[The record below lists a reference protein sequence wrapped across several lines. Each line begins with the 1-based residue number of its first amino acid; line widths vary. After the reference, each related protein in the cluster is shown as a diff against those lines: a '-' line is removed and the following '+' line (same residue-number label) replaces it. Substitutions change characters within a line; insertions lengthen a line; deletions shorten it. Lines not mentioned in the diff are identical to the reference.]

1 MKKISFLILL
11 LMLAFCVKA
20 ANRNASINVDSSIKY
35 QHVSGFGGFSPSPS
49 WQWWL
54 NDSDMDRLF
63 GQSDSQLGYNILRL
77 YISNN
82 KNYWGAGVANA
93 KRAKQHGAFIF
104 ASPWSPPASWKSNNN
119 TSNGGKL
126 LESHWEDWANFL
138 NEYYEYMKG
147 QGVTIDAISIQ
158 NEPDWNAEYESCIW
172 TGEELAR
179 FLKQY
184 GSRIK
189 CKVIAPEAIH
199 FTRSM
204 HEPIL
209 NDADACAQ
217 LDILGG
223 HFYGWDGSS
232 YPLAAQKGK
241 EVWMTEFLINERQ
254 QNNNQN
260 IDWNNDGFLF
270 ARSINDAML
279 ANMSAW
285 VHYSLKRYYGAIG
298 DGQYGTTDG
307 AITKRGYILSQYAK
321 YVSGNTRVRHAL
333 DDASGKLSSSAYIN
347 DAGDKVVIM
356 VLNPSGDTYSTNIT
370 LPFTTEGGKQIV
382 TSSSQNAA
390 STSINIG
397 ETYTP
402 TVNVGAYTVST
413 FVFDKKNAR
422 TDNGGSSAS
431 GTNVFSDGFDLS
443 GASCIPA
450 GWISKNEDETRHA
463 GNYSMGP
470 RVMSFSAEGAM
481 QYGFYFRSTAN
492 QDAYISY
499 GEESNQRLTLQPGK
513 YTVAYST
520 VGWKANQEIT
530 FNLLT
535 TSGTT
540 VKSQSSTTTANIS
553 ANGSSARI
561 TNTTDSSVEFEV
573 TTAGTYIMK
582 WTMAKSGGGYREAL
596 VGNVR
601 IVKSD
606 SNNGNNNDNNNDNNN
621 NDNNGSGAI
630 VTGNASYDAATGRY
644 YFYTPNYS
652 SFTFTQFNGKKIAE
666 NYKLTIKCGAESTIG
681 YRLDIGVKK
690 SNGEYYTESINGL
703 DAESHYQ
710 IGNEAVGTRMPDAT
724 FEKTF
729 DLREVLKDYLAID
742 ENCTIEN
749 IRINTV
755 VPYGAEDTDRTG
767 KYFITINE
775 LSLTDDAVNL
785 YDLQMYDYSTG
796 SAVAEEADKKSLDG
810 TTVYTEGTE
819 IYGKNGNVHYQHY
832 TDLSDYSKMVIEG
845 EGALRVLL
853 NRKVDGGTVE
863 DGNLIEIHPTFV
875 DGKAIIDLSDY
886 EYVHLHSIKV
896 DYGGATATL
905 SSIKLYEGEKKGN
918 EGDDDNNDE
927 EDAEPDTDIAQ
938 LANAIYLL
946 KEEATAG
953 SAHTLSVRMKNN
965 YEVSGYQFDIYL
977 PSGVNF
983 ATNAQGRP
991 QCALSTQRTTA
1002 ERTNYFDYELQS
1014 DGALRIL
1021 CNTDTGLAFNGNDGE
1036 VATIDITVGSSV
1048 ADGNYPIIIKQTEL
1062 TDITGKQTAVVE
1074 YMKSTLAVSSA
1085 IRGDVTRDGKLSI
1098 ADVVGII
1105 RIMKGDTTGLDT
1117 KAADY
1122 DNNGTINKADADKLA
1137 NDLIK

>member
-1 MKKISFLILL
+1 MKKGSLLFVLL
-11 LMLAFCVKA
+11 LFAFCVNA

-54 NDSDMDRLF
+54 NDYDMDRLF

-126 LESHWEDWANFL
+126 LESHWGDWADFL
-138 NEYYEYMKG
+138 NDYYDYMKG

-356 VLNPSGDTYSTNIT
+356 VLNPSGDTYSTKVT

-390 STSINIG
+390 STSINIT

-413 FVFDKKNAR
+413 FVFNKKNAR

-431 GTNVFSDGFDLS
+431 GTIVFSDGFDLS
-443 GASCIPA
+443 GASCIPT
-450 GWISKNEDETRHA
+450 GWISKNEEETRHA
-463 GNYSMGP
+463 GNYSMGS

-499 GEESNQRLTLQPGK
+499 GEESSQRLTLQPGK

-553 ANGSSARI
+553 ANGSSVRI
-561 TNTTDSSVEFEV
+561 ISTTDSSVEFEV
-573 TTAGTYIMK
+573 TAAGTYIMK
-582 WTMAKSGGGYREAL
+582 WTMAKSDGGYREAL

-601 IVKSD
+601 IIKAD
-606 SNNGNNNDNNNDNNN
+606 AAP
-621 NDNNGSGAI
+621 NGSTNTNTPTANDAI
-630 VTGNASYDAATGRY
+630 VTGNAMYDAASGRY

-652 SFTFTQFNGKKIAE
+652 SFTFSQFNGKKIAD

-690 SNGEYYTESINGL
+690 SNGEFYTESINGL

-710 IGNEAVGTRMPDAT
+710 IGNEAAGTRMPETAI
-724 FEKTF
+724 EKTF
-729 DLREVLKDYLAID
+729 DLREILKDYLAID
-742 ENCTIEN
+742 ANCTIEN

-755 VPYGAEDTDRTG
+755 VQYGAEDTDRTG

-775 LSLTDDAVNL
+775 LSLSDGSVNL
-785 YDLQMYDYSTG
+785 YDLQMYDYTSG
-796 SAVAEEADKKSLDG
+796 SAVAEEADKKLLDG
-810 TTVYTEGTE
+810 TTVYEAGTE
-819 IYGKNGNVHYQHY
+819 IYGKNGNVHYLHY
-832 TDLSDYSKMVIEG
+832 TDLSDYDKMVIEG
-845 EGALRVLL
+845 GGGLRIMF
-853 NRKVDGGTVE
+853 NRKIDGGTVQ
-863 DGNLIEIHPTFV
+863 DGNLIEINPTFEN
-875 DGKAIIDLSDY
+875 GKAIINLSNY

-896 DYGGATATL
+896 AWGSSATI
-905 SSIKLYEGEKKGN
+905 SSIKLYEAEKQN
-918 EGDDDNNDE
+918 EGPE
-927 EDAEPDTDIAQ
+927 VPTEPDTDIAQ
-938 LANAIYLL
+938 YANIIYLL
-946 KEEATAG
+946 NETATVG
-953 SAHTLSVRMKNN
+953 STHTLSIKMKNN
-965 YEVSGYQFDIYL
+965 FEVNGFQFDMYL
-977 PSGVNF
+977 PEGVTF
-983 ATNAQGRP
+983 AMNEDNECI
-991 QCALSTQRTTA
+991 CALSTERTTHD
-1002 ERTNYFDYELQS
+1002 RTNYFASKTQE
-1014 DGALRIL
+1014 DGALRVL
-1021 CNTDTGLAFNGNDGE
+1021 CNTTTGLNFDGNDGE
-1036 VATIDITVGSSV
+1036 VATIAINVSGTLKEGD
-1048 ADGNYPIIIKQTEL
+1048 YPIILRKIEQSEV
-1062 TDITGKQTAVVE
+1062 TGFHGVKNS
-1074 YMKSTLAVSSA
+1074 YFKSTLTVTKS
-1085 IRGDVTRDGKLSI
+1085 IKGDVTCDGKVDI
-1098 ADVVGII
+1098 EDVVAII
-1105 RIMKGDTTGLDT
+1105 KIINGGDSTGLNIQ
-1117 KAADY
+1117 AADY
-1122 DNNGTINKADADKLA
+1122 DNNSKVEKADVEKLVE
-1137 NDLIK
+1137 DLIK